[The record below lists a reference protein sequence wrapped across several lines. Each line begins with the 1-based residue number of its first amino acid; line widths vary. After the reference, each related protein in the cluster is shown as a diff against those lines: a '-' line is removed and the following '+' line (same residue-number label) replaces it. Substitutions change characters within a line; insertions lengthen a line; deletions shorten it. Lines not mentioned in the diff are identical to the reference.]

1 MVKFSKPKA
10 FFLKGGSKAVL
21 LLHSFTSNT
30 ADVKK
35 LGRFLN
41 SKNYTCFAPLYKGHG
56 HSAEH
61 LILTS
66 PRDWWESV
74 EGGYNFLKNEGYQ
87 NIGVIGV
94 SLGGILALNVG
105 QKMNVNGIVTM
116 SVPYKKDVDSLKK
129 RVLNYALTYKQLEGK
144 EKQQISLELD
154 ELETSSFSSLLQ
166 FKEYIDLTM
175 KGLLRIKK
183 PIRILYG
190 ELDEPLYKESAHYIY
205 INVSTHHRSVKGYS
219 NSKHLMT
226 LGPDK
231 EEIHHD
237 ILSFLESLEW

>member
-1 MVKFSKPKA
+1 MKFSKPKA
-10 FFLKGGSKAVL
+10 FFLEGGSKAVL
-21 LLHSFTSNT
+21 LLHSFTSST
-30 ADVKK
+30 VDMKK

-41 SKNYTCFAPLYKGHG
+41 SKNFTCFAPLYEGHSQ
-56 HSAEH
+56 SAEH

-74 EGGYNFLKNEGYQ
+74 ERGYNFLKNEGYQ
-87 NIGVIGV
+87 SIAVIGV
-94 SLGGILALNVG
+94 SLGGVFALNVG

-116 SVPYKKDVDSLKK
+116 SAPYKRELDSLKK

-144 EKQQISLELD
+144 EKQQISHELD
-154 ELETSSFSSLLQ
+154 KLEASSFSSLVH

-175 KGLLRIKK
+175 EGLLRIEK
-183 PIRILYG
+183 PICILYG
-190 ELDEPLYKESAHYIY
+190 ELDEPLYKESANYIY

>member
-10 FFLKGGSKAVL
+10 FFLEGGSKAVL
-21 LLHSFTSNT
+21 LLHSFTSST
-30 ADVKK
+30 VDMKK

-41 SKNYTCFAPLYKGHG
+41 SKNFTCFAPLYEGHSQ
-56 HSAEH
+56 SAEH

-74 EGGYNFLKNEGYQ
+74 ERGYNFLKNEGYQ
-87 NIGVIGV
+87 SIAVIGV
-94 SLGGILALNVG
+94 SLGGVFALNVG

-116 SVPYKKDVDSLKK
+116 SAPYKRELDSLKK

-144 EKQQISLELD
+144 EKQQISHELD
-154 ELETSSFSSLLQ
+154 KLEASSFSSLVH

-175 KGLLRIKK
+175 EGLLRIEK
-183 PIRILYG
+183 PICILYG
-190 ELDEPLYKESAHYIY
+190 ELDEPLYKESANYIY